1 MISKQ
6 IVNVNL
12 VKRAFI
18 ANFRSLCYSWSTLF
32 MAKRIILLV
41 IILAIGAGLFFAA
54 RYFLGNQKQQ
64 GKAGLQVKSE
74 PPASVFLDSR
84 FLGRTPY
91 EDRIE
96 QGDYTLKLIPEST
109 ATSAASW
116 QGKVTL
122 TANILTFVNRE
133 LGTSDLNSS
142 GEVIS
147 LERLTGR
154 DTEISVITTPDSA
167 SVKIDGT
174 DKGIAPLLLRNVE
187 PGEHEIVVTSPGFIT
202 RLVKVKATAGFKLT
216 ASVQLGISGQGDVQ
230 GTTTTITPT
239 EESKKT
245 DSSKTA
251 TIEKPYIEILDTPTG
266 FLRVRSEPSTTAS
279 ESGRVNPKEKY
290 PLLDEKSGWYKIKL
304 LTGEGWVSGRY
315 AQKFE

>member
-18 ANFRSLCYSWSTLF
+18 ANFRSLWYSWSTLF

-41 IILAIGAGLFFAA
+41 IILAIGTGIFFAV

-174 DKGIAPLLLRNVE
+174 DKGTAPLLLRNVE

-202 RLVKVKATAGFKLT
+202 RLVEVNATA
-216 ASVQLGISGQGDVQ
+216 
-230 GTTTTITPT
+230 
-239 EESKKT
+239 
-245 DSSKTA
+245 
-251 TIEKPYIEILDTPTG
+251 
-266 FLRVRSEPSTTAS
+266 
-279 ESGRVNPKEKY
+279 
-290 PLLDEKSGWYKIKL
+290 
-304 LTGEGWVSGRY
+304 
-315 AQKFE
+315 